1 MSLNT
6 LMRKIYL
13 LITLLCIGTITVQ
26 AQHNAE
32 IETTDELVDP
42 ASTPSKHIL
51 FTVHPSVETSEVT
64 VAMQSYIG
72 PRATFTL
79 IGPSGKQID
88 QVAVSDCTDKT
99 VVKLK
104 LKTRKKGHYM
114 VRVVTSKL
122 KHMTSLFVL

>member
-1 MSLNT
+1 
-6 LMRKIYL
+6 MRKIYL
-13 LITLLCIGTITVQ
+13 LIAFLCIGATMAQ

-32 IETTDELVDP
+32 IETADELVDP

-51 FTVHPSVETSEVT
+51 FTVYPSVQTSQVT

-79 IGPSGKQID
+79 IGPSGKPID
-88 QVAVSDCTDKT
+88 QVAVMDCTDQT